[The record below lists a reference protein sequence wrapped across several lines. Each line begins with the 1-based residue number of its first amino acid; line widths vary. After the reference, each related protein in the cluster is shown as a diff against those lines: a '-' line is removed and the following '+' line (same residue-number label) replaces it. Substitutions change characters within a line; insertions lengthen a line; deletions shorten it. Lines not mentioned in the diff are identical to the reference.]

1 MNLFELFVKI
11 GVDDQASDKFG
22 AIGDKIKSGL
32 GKAAKTAAAAI
43 AAATAAVGALVK
55 KSTEAYASY
64 EQLVGGVDTLFG
76 TASQKVQEYAAN
88 AYQTAGLSANKYMET
103 VTGFSASLI
112 NSMTSNTQKATT
124 VSYNQVS
131 KTLDAQY
138 DRAKESY
145 DKQYNAAKSAMDR
158 EIDEYQKATEKKIK
172 LVNQEYEERLKLID
186 EEEYKRTKKLDK
198 QIEALNKE
206 EEEQQAARKKQQQ
219 EDKKS
224 DLQSKIDH
232 AKSYADKRQAEK
244 DYNDYIAEIQADA
257 QSESRKKRIE
267 DLQNQ
272 KQEVR
277 DAADKKREAVQS
289 AQSAEIA
296 QIKEAEQK
304 KVEEMQAARD
314 RDLEALKS
322 SNNAKLKSLKAY
334 YDQQKAIA
342 KQAEAETA
350 SAGAATNEQLAAA
363 AEKANLAV
371 TDMSDNANKMGT
383 DITMIQNA
391 YQGFAKQNYTMLDN
405 LKLGYGGTKEEME
418 RLLEDASKLTG
429 QKYDISNFGDIVDAI
444 HAIQTEMGI
453 TGTTQREAATTIE
466 GSVNSAKAAW
476 ENLLTGMADDQQ
488 NFGDLVNKFVDSV
501 VTAAGNILPRVQQ
514 ALEGV
519 GTLIEKLAPILAE
532 QLPNMIATVLPAL
545 GNAALGIVQALVDG
559 ITASLPT
566 LLPAVVEVITT
577 LANGLIEMAP
587 QILQMGL
594 DIIIQLANGISQ
606 ALPELIPTV
615 VSVVLQMVETLTNPD
630 TLNHL
635 LDAALQIIIALGV
648 GIINALPS
656 FIEVAPKIIF
666 NLVNALLLQLPKLLQ
681 MGVKLIVQ
689 LVAGV
694 IQAIPKLIGAAP
706 TLISQFID
714 AIIENFGLLAQIGID
729 IISEIGSGIMDAVNG
744 AAEWGADLVDNF
756 VSGVEN
762 AFGSVRDTFT
772 HMGQEIRDLIGF
784 SEPKKGPL
792 SRFHTFAP
800 DMMALFAKGIRE
812 NESLV
817 LGQIKKSF
825 DFGEQTISAGYNAKG
840 SGAGGVGGAG
850 NVNVT
855 LGIDPNASLNALAR
869 ALLPVL
875 KIVAK
880 EVG

>member
-11 GVDDQASDKFG
+11 GVDDKASDKVG

-32 GKAAKTAAAAI
+32 GKAAKVAGAAVT
-43 AAATAAVGALVK
+43 AAATAAGALVK
-55 KSTEAYASY
+55 QSTEAYANY
-64 EQLVGGVDTLFG
+64 EQLVGGVDTLFKKS
-76 TASQKVQEYAAN
+76 SQKVQAYAAN
-88 AYQTAGLSANKYMET
+88 AYKTAGLSANQYMET
-103 VTGFSASLI
+103 VTSFSASL
-112 NSMTSNTQKATT
+112 
-124 VSYNQVS
+124 
-131 KTLDAQY
+131 
-138 DRAKESY
+138 
-145 DKQYNAAKSAMDR
+145 
-158 EIDEYQKATEKKIK
+158 
-172 LVNQEYEERLKLID
+172 
-186 EEEYKRTKKLDK
+186 
-198 QIEALNKE
+198 
-206 EEEQQAARKKQQQ
+206 
-219 EDKKS
+219 
-224 DLQSKIDH
+224 LQSVGGDT
-232 AKSYADKRQAEK
+232 DK
-244 DYNDYIAEIQADA
+244 
-257 QSESRKKRIE
+257 
-267 DLQNQ
+267 
-272 KQEVR
+272 
-277 DAADKKREAVQS
+277 
-289 AQSAEIA
+289 
-296 QIKEAEQK
+296 
-304 KVEEMQAARD
+304 
-314 RDLEALKS
+314 
-322 SNNAKLKSLKAY
+322 
-334 YDQQKAIA
+334 
-342 KQAEAETA
+342 
-350 SAGAATNEQLAAA
+350 A
-363 AEKANLAV
+363 AEKANMAI
-371 TDMSDNANKMGT
+371 TDMSDNANKMGSNMV
-383 DITMIQNA
+383 DVENA
-391 YQGFAKQNYTMLDN
+391 YKGFAKQNYTMLDN
-405 LKLGYGGTKEEME
+405 LKLGYGGTKEEMA
-418 RLLEDASKLTG
+418 RLLQDAEKISG
-429 QKYDISNFGDIVDAI
+429 VKYDLSSYSDVVDAI
-444 HAIQTEMGI
+444 HVIQTEMDI

-488 NFGDLVNKFVDSV
+488 NFGDLINKFVDSV
-501 VTAAGNILPRVQQ
+501 VTAASNILPRVQQ

-532 QLPNMIATVLPAL
+532 QFPNMIATVLPAL

-635 LDAALQIIIALGV
+635 LDAALQIIIALSV
-648 GIINALPS
+648 GIINAIPYL
-656 FIEVAPKIIF
+656 IEVAPKIIL
-666 NLVNALLLQLPKLLQ
+666 NLVNALLLQLPKILQ

-689 LVAGV
+689 LTAG
-694 IQAIPKLIGAAP
+694 IIKSIPKLIGAAP
-706 TLISQFID
+706 TLISQFVD

-729 IISEIGSGIMDAVNG
+729 IVSEIGSGIMDAVNG

-762 AFGSVRDTFT
+762 AFGSIRDTFT

-825 DFGEQTISAGYNAKG
+825 DFGEQTISAGYNIKG
-840 SGAGGVGGAG
+840 SGVGGVGGAG

-869 ALLPVL
+869 ALLPLL
-875 KIVAK
+875 KVVAK